1 LQEVD
6 MLSSYIKQATGDAAH
21 DKRAAQR
28 PPNDGKYDAVS
39 ASRSILSS
47 YLSIAS
53 DTAVSK
59 KQTSADQSKGGDR
72 TGGHHS
78 FSRGD
83 GTGWRHFVGAF
94 DDDEFVNTAP
104 VAGAHNVR
112 KSTHVTGRISGD
124 DVDASSPGSVQ
135 SFRMPEPLYSP
146 LTPTTNQPL
155 RLHLGEL
162 DEPSA
167 TKPLSASI
175 GVFHGSLK
183 AADAQFNSKRVVFE
197 PLQHVPPPQDSAIIM
212 ATEQLQERVA
222 LLSKRCEEAE
232 GTMRGLIQA
241 HSEEMSL
248 IRSEA
253 DMFASENDRLR
264 REVAELQVR
273 WHAAVMCK

>member
-1 LQEVD
+1 

-21 DKRAAQR
+21 DKRATQR
-28 PPNDGKYDAVS
+28 QPNDSKYDAVS

-78 FSRGD
+78 FSRGG

-104 VAGAHNVR
+104 VAGAQNVR
-112 KSTHVTGRISGD
+112 KSVHVTERISGD
-124 DVDASSPGSVQ
+124 ADASSPGSVQ

-222 LLSKRCEEAE
+222 LLTKRCEEAE

-241 HSEEMSL
+241 HSEEMNL

-273 WHAAVMCK
+273 RHAAVMHE